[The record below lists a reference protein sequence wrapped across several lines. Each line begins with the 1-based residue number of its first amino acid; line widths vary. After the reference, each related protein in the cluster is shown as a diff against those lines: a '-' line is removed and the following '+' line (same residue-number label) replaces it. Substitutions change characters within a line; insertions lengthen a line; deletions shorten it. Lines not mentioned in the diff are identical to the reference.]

1 MSHVSFKKPLK
12 SFARKIPRQKDV
24 GADRLRFFQQIYTSV
39 VTLFPISSVDLE
51 KTDAK
56 MKIHIRLY
64 NMRLAMPFT
73 LDLSRSLSRV
83 YDGKML
89 INVKKG

>member
-1 MSHVSFKKPLK
+1 MSRVSFKEPSK
-12 SFARKIPRQKDV
+12 SLARKFSRSNNIA
-24 GADRLRFFQQIYTSV
+24 ADRLRFFQQIYASV
-39 VTLFPISSVDLE
+39 ITLFPISSADLE
-51 KTDAK
+51 RTDAK

-83 YDGKML
+83 YDGKVL
-89 INVKKG
+89 VDL